1 MFKATWA
8 EVMQLEEAVK
18 AAKKEEAERVAMIK
32 QLSAQRDQNSRLVA
46 HYGGGA
52 GTAGFLHFSV

>member
-1 MFKATWA
+1 
-8 EVMQLEEAVK
+8 MQLEEAVK
-18 AAKKEEAERVAMIK
+18 AAKREEAERVGMIK

-52 GTAGFLHFSV
+52 GTASFLHFPV